1 MMVLHF
7 AHNALKEDFTMT
19 RFRTLR
25 NTFIIG
31 AALLGIGATALP
43 AQAEPGRHATAAQ
56 HEQQQA
62 KWAERH
68 AARQAA
74 LHATLALTPA
84 QETAWASYQAAIK
97 PVPRAARGQRGEWKA
112 MAAPARMASQIAM
125 AKERTARME
134 ARLAALNGLYAALTP
149 AQQKLFDEHGMRRG
163 GRGHGHGHG
172 KHRMG

>member
-1 MMVLHF
+1 
-7 AHNALKEDFTMT
+7 MT
-19 RFRTLR
+19 GFRTLR
-25 NTFIIG
+25 NTFIVS

-56 HEQQQA
+56 HEQKQA
-62 KWAERH
+62 KW

-84 QETAWASYQAAIK
+84 QEAAWASYQAAIK
-97 PVPRAARGQRGEWKA
+97 PAPRAERGQSGEWKA
-112 MAAPARMASQIAM
+112 MPAPARMARQIAM